1 MATRTRDGI
10 KSILLT
16 GVVACSNL
24 LVGCQTVSVVS
35 PRHPYDDKLLF
46 AEKLKGLQ
54 TLPELERQYYTE
66 TDAAQRRAL
75 RDRIVFS
82 LLEAIEEYQRRFNS
96 NLFGR
101 SAAINTGSEVTAAA
115 LAGAAALVDASG
127 TSQLLAGL
135 GAFVI
140 GANASFDKNFL
151 SGRGVELI
159 INRMDSLRIARRAK
173 ITKLLRDESAEQ
185 YPLGEALLDVQD
197 YARAGSIPAAVQAI
211 AEDNA
216 AAAEIAAAALAA
228 TH

>member
-1 MATRTRDGI
+1 
-10 KSILLT
+10 
-16 GVVACSNL
+16 
-24 LVGCQTVSVVS
+24 
-35 PRHPYDDKLLF
+35 
-46 AEKLKGLQ
+46 
-54 TLPELERQYYTE
+54 
-66 TDAAQRRAL
+66 
-75 RDRIVFS
+75 
-82 LLEAIEEYQRRFNS
+82 
-96 NLFGR
+96 
-101 SAAINTGSEVTAAA
+101 
-115 LAGAAALVDASG
+115 
-127 TSQLLAGL
+127 LLAGL